1 MYLSGLALQRRLL
14 FWWEFLYNSAFIEAC
29 GQNQGDLVKCPFC
42 HYEES
47 KVTDSRSAAET
58 NAIRRR
64 RECLHCFRRFT
75 TFETVDLTIQ
85 VQKRDGTYEDFLLQ
99 KLINGLDA
107 ACRHTK
113 ISHDQVRLLA
123 DQVTR
128 DLLEKQVREISTRDL
143 GEIVMEHLQKMDII
157 AYIRFACV
165 YRRFKEINE
174 LMEAIHSIATKEDE
188 DGKSNLQNKE
198 LSHATQEN

>member
-1 MYLSGLALQRRLL
+1 MR
-14 FWWEFLYNSAFIEAC
+14 
-29 GQNQGDLVKCPFC
+29 CPFC

-47 KVTDSRSAAET
+47 KVTDSRSVAET
-58 NAIRRR
+58 NATRRR
-64 RECLHCFRRFT
+64 RECLKCFRRFT

-85 VQKRDGTYEDFLLQ
+85 VQKRDGTYEDFQQQ

-113 ISHDQVRLLA
+113 ISHDQVRALA
-123 DQVTR
+123 YQITR
-128 DLLEKQVREISTRDL
+128 DLLDKQVREISTKEV
-143 GEIVMEHLQKMDII
+143 GETVMEHLQKMDVV

-174 LMEAIHSIATKEDE
+174 IMEAIQSIAPK
-188 DGKSNLQNKE
+188 DGEEGLSVDKINKE
-198 LSHATQEN
+198 ACHAAQEK